1 MIDLL
6 FGWHV
11 AQEFK
16 AKFIT
21 VTFEES
27 LTASSASTISL
38 ADAIDGTAL
47 KQMLET
53 DNFII
58 YDVFSYADP
67 GFVQVE
73 VLPDNDST
81 KKFRI
86 EATKN
91 PSRVPITPPKMA
103 EVDLVLDYTNEDQ
116 PNDLY
121 ISFSAMRINQDKLP
135 DFTLLAELLP
145 ASIERMDIELLNIR
159 MILDNL
165 LALEIAANPDVAM
178 PWDVPQPREK
188 VEEYKEFCKRSRRS

>member
-1 MIDLL
+1 MMDILT
-6 FGWHV
+6 GWHV
-11 AQEFK
+11 AEKFK

-21 VTFEES
+21 VTFEQS
-27 LTASSASTISL
+27 LTAGGSDTIPL
-38 ADAIDGTAL
+38 VDAVDGTSL
-47 KQMLET
+47 KQILET
-53 DNFII
+53 DNFILF
-58 YDVFSYADP
+58 DVFSYADP
-67 GFVQVE
+67 GFVQVS
-73 VLPDNDST
+73 VLPDSDST

-91 PSRVPITPPKMA
+91 PARVPLMPPKMA

-135 DFTLLAELLP
+135 EFTLLSELIP
-145 ASIERMDIELLNIR
+145 ESIERMDTELLNIR

-165 LALEIAANPDVAM
+165 LAIGVAANPDVVV

-188 VEEYKEFCKRSRRS
+188 IEEYKEFCKRR

>member
-1 MIDLL
+1 MIDILT
-6 FGWHV
+6 GWHI
-11 AQEFK
+11 AEKFK

-21 VTFEES
+21 VTFEQS
-27 LTASSASTISL
+27 LTASGSDTIPL
-38 ADAIDGTAL
+38 TDAVDGAVL
-47 KQMLET
+47 KQILET
-53 DNFII
+53 DNFILF
-58 YDVFSYADP
+58 DVFSYADP

-81 KKFRI
+81 KKFRV

-91 PSRVPITPPKMA
+91 PARVPLMPPKMA

-135 DFTLLAELLP
+135 EFTLLSELIP
-145 ASIERMDIELLNIR
+145 ESIERMDTELLNIR

-165 LALEIAANPDVAM
+165 LAIELAANPDAIV
-178 PWDVPQPREK
+178 PWAIPQPREK
-188 VEEYKEFCKRSRRS
+188 LEEYKEFCKRR

>member
-1 MIDLL
+1 MIDILT
-6 FGWHV
+6 GWHI
-11 AQEFK
+11 AEKFK

-21 VTFEES
+21 VTFEQS
-27 LTASSASTISL
+27 LTAGGSDTIPL
-38 ADAIDGTAL
+38 TDAVDGAAL
-47 KQMLET
+47 KQILET
-53 DNFII
+53 DNFILF
-58 YDVFSYADP
+58 DVFSYADP

-81 KKFRI
+81 KKFRV

-91 PSRVPITPPKMA
+91 PARVPLMPPKMA

-135 DFTLLAELLP
+135 EFTLLSELIP
-145 ASIERMDIELLNIR
+145 ESIERMDTELLNIR

-165 LALEIAANPDVAM
+165 LAIELAANPDVVV
-178 PWDVPQPREK
+178 PWAIPQPREK
-188 VEEYKEFCKRSRRS
+188 LEEYKEFCKRR